1 MLFIVTKIFDGDT
14 FEINPKWNWNDDTGK
29 VIGLKGYNSPVL
41 GQSGYKE
48 AKERLEQLILNKQ
61 VDLRNP
67 VNLSTGR
74 LLCNVYIDGKP
85 LEEYLEDP
93 GEVDE

>member
-41 GQSGYKE
+41 GQAGYKE
-48 AKERLEQLILNKQ
+48 AKERLEQLLLDKQ

-74 LLCNVYIDGKP
+74 LLCDVFLDGEDVQEH
-85 LEEYLEDP
+85 LGSEIEE
-93 GEVDE
+93 

>member
-14 FEINPKWNWNDDTGK
+14 FEINPEWNWNDDTGK
-29 VIGLKGYNSPVL
+29 VIGLKSYDSPVI
-41 GQSGYKE
+41 GQAGYKE

-74 LLCNVYIDGKP
+74 LLCDVFVDGEDVRKH
-85 LEEYLEDP
+85 LGCEKEE
-93 GEVDE
+93 